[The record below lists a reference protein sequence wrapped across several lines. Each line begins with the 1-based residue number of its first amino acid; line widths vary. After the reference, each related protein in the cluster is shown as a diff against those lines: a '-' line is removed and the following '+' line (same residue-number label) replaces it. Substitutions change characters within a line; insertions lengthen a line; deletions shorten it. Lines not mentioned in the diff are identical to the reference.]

1 MEPDC
6 FIPNRKMKRVAITG
20 GIGSG
25 KSTVCRALS
34 EISGAPIY
42 DSDRRAKEIMA
53 THPEV
58 RQDLVEFFGEEVFE
72 GGVLNRPLIASQVFG
87 NEEKLQRLN
96 AIVHPRVVADFELW
110 AESQRGEYVILE
122 SALLFTSP
130 LVGHYDLAVVVDAPI
145 ELRIARC
152 VTRDGATAEQIRR
165 RIESQMP
172 AEEMRARADL
182 VIEADGRDLRPAV
195 EELDRI
201 IRKQ

>member
-53 THPEV
+53 TSPEV
-58 RQDLVEFFGEEVFE
+58 RQDLVGLFGEEVFE

-110 AESQRGEYVILE
+110 AESQGSEYVILE

-152 VTRDGATAEQIRR
+152 VARDGATAEQIRR

-182 VIEADGRDLRPAV
+182 VVEADGRDLRPAV

>member
-6 FIPNRKMKRVAITG
+6 FIPSRKMKRVAITG

-42 DSDRRAKEIMA
+42 DSDSRAKEIMA

-58 RQDLVEFFGEEVFE
+58 RSDLIGLFGEEVFE

-87 NEEKLQRLN
+87 NEKKLQRLN

-152 VTRDGATAEQIRR
+152 VARDGATAEQIRR

-182 VIEADGRDLRPAV
+182 VVEADGRDLRPAV

>member
-1 MEPDC
+1 
-6 FIPNRKMKRVAITG
+6 MKRVAITG

-34 EISGAPIY
+34 AISGAPIY

-152 VTRDGATAEQIRR
+152 VARDGATAEQIRR

-182 VIEADGRDLRPAV
+182 VVEADGRDLRPAV

>member
-1 MEPDC
+1 
-6 FIPNRKMKRVAITG
+6 MKRVAITG

-53 THPEV
+53 TSPEV
-58 RQDLVEFFGEEVFE
+58 RQGLVGLFGEEVFE

-152 VTRDGATAEQIRR
+152 VARDGATAEQIRR

-182 VIEADGRDLRPAV
+182 VVEADGRDLRPAV

>member
-1 MEPDC
+1 
-6 FIPNRKMKRVAITG
+6 
-20 GIGSG
+20 
-25 KSTVCRALS
+25 
-34 EISGAPIY
+34 
-42 DSDRRAKEIMA
+42 MA
-53 THPEV
+53 TNPEV

-130 LVGHYDLAVVVDAPI
+130 LVGHYDLAVVVDAPT

-152 VTRDGATAEQIRR
+152 VARDGATAEQIRR

-182 VIEADGRDLRPAV
+182 VVEADGRDLRPAM

>member
-6 FIPNRKMKRVAITG
+6 FIPSRKMKRVAITG

-152 VTRDGATAEQIRR
+152 VARDGATAEQIRR

-182 VIEADGRDLRPAV
+182 VVEADGRDLRPAV

>member
-110 AESQRGEYVILE
+110 TESQRGEYVILE

-130 LVGHYDLAVVVDAPI
+130 LVGHYDLAVVVDAPT

-152 VTRDGATAEQIRR
+152 VARDGATAEQIRR

-172 AEEMRARADL
+172 AEEMRARANL
-182 VIEADGRDLRPAV
+182 VVEADGRDLRPAV

>member
-1 MEPDC
+1 
-6 FIPNRKMKRVAITG
+6 MKRVAITG

-72 GGVLNRPLIASQVFG
+72 GGALNRPLIASQVFG

-110 AESQRGEYVILE
+110 AESQGSEYVILE

-152 VTRDGATAEQIRR
+152 VARDGATAEQIRR

-182 VIEADGRDLRPAV
+182 VVEADGRDLRPAV

>member
-53 THPEV
+53 TNPEV

-152 VTRDGATAEQIRR
+152 VARDGATAEQIRR
-165 RIESQMP
+165 RIESQMS

-182 VIEADGRDLRPAV
+182 VVEADGRDLRPAV

>member
-1 MEPDC
+1 
-6 FIPNRKMKRVAITG
+6 MKRVAITG

-53 THPEV
+53 TSPEV

-87 NEEKLQRLN
+87 NEEKLQGLN

-145 ELRIARC
+145 ELRVARC

-182 VIEADGRDLRPAV
+182 VVEADGRDLRPAV

>member
-53 THPEV
+53 TNPEV

-152 VTRDGATAEQIRR
+152 VARDGATAEQIRR

-182 VIEADGRDLRPAV
+182 VVEANGRDLRPAV